1 MDEPTTPAP
10 RCEAHDGEHALYLG
24 ACYAFGAQVKRPASF
39 RARPIF
45 CQICGAEQDVVK
57 LPGGRVLF
65 VTAGTEDRHY
75 HAPDRAADKL
85 DAVAEGLGALQ
96 ATLGAMLA
104 ERRAARTPSKPVEAQ
119 PSTRQG
125 EGTPLGGV
133 PTLT

>member
-10 RCEAHDGEHALYLG
+10 RCEAHNGAHALYLG

-45 CQICGAEQDVVK
+45 CQTCGAEQDAVK

-65 VTAGTEDRHY
+65 VMAGTDDRHY
-75 HAPDRAADKL
+75 HAPDHAADKL
-85 DAVAEGLGALQ
+85 DLVAEGLGALQ

-104 ERRAARTPSKPVEAQ
+104 ERRAARTPKQTVEAT

-125 EGTPLGGV
+125 ECAPLGGV